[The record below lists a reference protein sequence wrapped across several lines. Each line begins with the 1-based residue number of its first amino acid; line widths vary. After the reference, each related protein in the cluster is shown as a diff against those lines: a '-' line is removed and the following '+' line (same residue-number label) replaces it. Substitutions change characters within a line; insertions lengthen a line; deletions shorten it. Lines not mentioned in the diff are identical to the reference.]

1 MSSVLLEAFNVVHS
15 ELQGA
20 LQAGGVLA
28 NSAPAGTLEHQQTMC
43 LLEKY
48 SERLLE
54 MTQKKLN
61 QDQPA
66 VREVGGVWRSGLV

>member
-15 ELQGA
+15 ELQVA

-28 NSAPAGTLEHQQTMC
+28 DSTPAGTLEHQQTVC

-48 SERLLE
+48 SERLLQ

-61 QDQPA
+61 QDQTA
-66 VREVGGVWRSGLV
+66 VREVGGIWRSEFV